1 MSYVFD
7 NQRPIYLQLQEIFS
21 QLIVSGFWPPGERIA
36 SVRELAMTYGVN
48 PNTVQR
54 ALSELERDGLM
65 HTERTSGRFVT
76 DDQKLIEQVRQ
87 RLARDKVEQLIQQ
100 ITVLGC
106 GKEELLRLIDEKWG
120 LSHESDRR

>member
-76 DDQKLIEQVRQ
+76 DVQKLIDQGRQ
-87 RLARDKVEQLIQQ
+87 RLSRDKVEQHIQQ
-100 ITVLGC
+100 ITVLGW